1 MIYLYSNNTVRQ
13 RHGTTFRYD
22 TLQFK
27 GWKFATGNS
36 YTGIPWHGLG
46 VTKSTASP
54 GPLQS
59 LSNKNWRGRRLGLA
73 QYTLYR
79 LFSPASHL
87 ILSPGIINQHTDYPD
102 WPDMDEEEEE
112 INKSEPPFGERLL
125 QSFCEL
131 VPIFRAVFEIL
142 LC

>member
-1 MIYLYSNNTVRQ
+1 MEICNRQQLHMNTLAWFGRDQ
-13 RHGTTFRYD
+13 IHC
-22 TLQFK
+22 LSK
-27 GWKFATGNS
+27 
-36 YTGIPWHGLG
+36 
-46 VTKSTASP
+46 ASP

-112 INKSEPPFGERLL
+112 INKSEPPFGERLF